1 MVIPQIAPPTNS
13 DTDLAKWFN
22 KYGDKKSVVV
32 SNNYETNQ
40 FILTLT
46 GQPIADV
53 LSSEHVITWGFG
65 TSELAQKNIGYFV
78 FDKRL
83 TFSTNSSPVV
93 SHGAFIYFNKNY
105 NITSILPSNLKLI
118 YENQNYMVFR
128 VYPG

>member
-1 MVIPQIAPPTNS
+1 
-13 DTDLAKWFN
+13 
-22 KYGDKKSVVV
+22 
-32 SNNYETNQ
+32 
-40 FILTLT
+40 LTLT

-53 LSSEHVITWGFG
+53 LSSEHVITWGFR

-83 TFSTNSSPVV
+83 TFSTNSSQVV

>member
-1 MVIPQIAPPTNS
+1 M
-13 DTDLAKWFN
+13 
-22 KYGDKKSVVV
+22 
-32 SNNYETNQ
+32 
-40 FILTLT
+40 
-46 GQPIADV
+46 
-53 LSSEHVITWGFG
+53 WGFR

-83 TFSTNSSPVV
+83 TFTTNSSQVI
-93 SHGAFIYFNKNY
+93 SHGAFIYFNKND